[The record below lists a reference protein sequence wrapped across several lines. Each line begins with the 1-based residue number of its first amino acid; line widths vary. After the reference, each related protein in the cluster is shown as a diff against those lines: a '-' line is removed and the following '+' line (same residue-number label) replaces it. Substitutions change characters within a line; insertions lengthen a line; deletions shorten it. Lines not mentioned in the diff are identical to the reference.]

1 MPAIRTRPL
10 LRLLALHAAAIAPLA
25 QAQHADPAH
34 NPALNSPAVD
44 ERILQME
51 TPALSREPVRPD
63 GRQAAAGAA
72 LREGSFLVSRRGR
85 LAQRPEG
92 WWFHFDA
99 DAAGRSDG
107 PVAVQPSATLA
118 SMIRLMESRREQTTF
133 FLSGEVFAYDGR
145 NYILPTHFTVAAAP
159 AVSEP
164 SAPPVQQP
172 TSPANESDP
181 SAEALIGGVERYTGA
196 RREAPVATASA
207 SGATGSVVREG
218 EFFDLRRAR
227 MLPDQNGSWRV
238 VFDNDAS
245 GARVD
250 PPMTLL
256 PCRTLGRM
264 VALAKSA
271 PQGLS
276 ITVSGRV
283 FLYEGR
289 NYLLPTLFFV
299 DYASASGEIRSAQ

>member
-1 MPAIRTRPL
+1 MPAIRTRPR
-10 LRLLALHAAAIAPLA
+10 LRLLALLAGAIAPLA
-25 QAQHADPAH
+25 HAQSSDPAH
-34 NPALNSPAVD
+34 NPALNSPSVD

-63 GRQAAAGAA
+63 GRQDRAGAA

-99 DAAGRSDG
+99 DAQGRSDG
-107 PVAVQPSATLA
+107 PIIVQPSATLA

-133 FLSGEVFAYDGR
+133 FISGEVFAYDGR

-159 AVSEP
+159 VVAEP
-164 SAPPVQQP
+164 AAPPVQQP
-172 TSPANESDP
+172 TAPANEADP

-207 SGATGSVVREG
+207 ASGPVVREG

-245 GARVD
+245 GARID